1 MRYDLRVLWIEDTAS
16 YYNESKEILE
26 MFAEDERIKLKFKY
40 FQDATQFIQQVK
52 MDSDGFKLY
61 DLIFIDYTLSNGIV
75 GSTVI
80 ESLRDVQLDSDI
92 LFYSSEHEADI
103 REIIKDNIGSYEGVY
118 IASRDSFN
126 DKACYLIKKNSRR
139 LTSLASIRGF
149 LMDQTSENDF
159 TMKSYILQ
167 KYDSLT
173 PNQQHTI
180 SMMLKES
187 IDCKREKIAAAA
199 KEQINSLD
207 KNGIRNINKAM
218 NIMSALFPLEERYQ
232 VLQSM
237 VTYLND
243 DVFEEIT
250 IDTYI
255 NDIIKARNTLAHKKV
270 DVCRRQKYVL
280 YADTMKQFKTRAC
293 PDECTKHSD
302 DYKYSMEQW
311 LDIRYKVLK
320 FGDEIDKLQSKL
332 DD

>member
-118 IASRDSFN
+118 IASRNNFN

-167 KYDSLT
+167 KYDRLT
-173 PNQQHTI
+173 SDQQQTI
-180 SMMLKES
+180 SMMLKKS
-187 IDCKREKIAAAA
+187 IDCKREKIAAVA

-207 KNGIRNINKAM
+207 KNGISNINKAM
-218 NIMSALFPLEERYQ
+218 NIMTALFPIEERYQ
-232 VLQSM
+232 VLQNM

-243 DVFEEIT
+243 DVFEEVT

-255 NDIIKARNTLAHKKV
+255 KDIIKARNTLAHKKV
-270 DVCRRQKYVL
+270 DVCRRQQYVL

-293 PDECTKHSD
+293 PDECDKHSD

-311 LDIRYKVLK
+311 LDIRAKVLK

-332 DD
+332 ND